1 MKALL
6 SSSHPAHIPM
16 SLPRSPQACRRV
28 WLGTF
33 DPRTSLLPDSC
44 DPQKVKEFLQEKY
57 EKKRWY
63 KRSWGRIYGGQYSV
77 RTPQS
82 IFCPPLAGM
91 WHQNSFTY

>member
-16 SLPRSPQACRRV
+16 SPPRSPQACRRV

-91 WHQNSFTY
+91 WHQNK